1 MVATKERRKS
11 GGITLSAG
19 ELRTALAA
27 VSPAVPSRAA
37 RPVLTNVRLGDGLVT
52 GTDLEVR
59 IDVAIDYHGDAML
72 LPHSRLLAIL
82 NAAGGDEV
90 TLEPKGTQC
99 VVRCGHGT
107 WTLPVEDAAEFPL
120 WEPANAKPVTRLPA
134 DQFARAV
141 RGVVFAADQES
152 SRYALGAV
160 LVEVQ
165 DGVVNFVATDGRRL
179 CSCEMEHDLAV
190 DDRRYPKHKD
200 EKVSPPL
207 LVPSRVMQIL
217 ARVAGTGD
225 EESVQLEATGN
236 ELLASI
242 GGTTVTARLT
252 EGRFPRWRDVIPSEG
267 AEPTTVLATAFLSAT
282 KAAAIVTSENSK
294 GVQYTFTAEGIHLH
308 GQSAEAG
315 ESSVTCEIVEAGHAC
330 TVKLD
335 PIFVREW
342 LSGLPAD
349 GEPTVSVQ
357 AKDGESAVVL
367 RTDTFTGVIMPL
379 AKD

>member
-1 MVATKERRKS
+1 
-11 GGITLSAG
+11 
-19 ELRTALAA
+19 
-27 VSPAVPSRAA
+27 
-37 RPVLTNVRLGDGLVT
+37 VRLGDGLVT

-90 TLEPKGTQC
+90 TLEPKGTSC

-120 WEPANAKPVTRLPA
+120 WEPKDAKPVTRLPA
-134 DQFARAV
+134 DQFRNAV
-141 RGVVFAADQES
+141 RSVMKAAEEES
-152 SRYALGAV
+152 SRFALGAV
-160 LVEVQ
+160 LVEVS
-165 DGVVNFVATDGRRL
+165 DGVVSFVSTDGRRMYF
-179 CSCEMEHDLAV
+179 CEVEHDLAV
-190 DDRRYPKHKD
+190 DDSKT
-200 EKVSPPL
+200 
-207 LVPSRVMQIL
+207 LVPEKAMKIL
-217 ARVAGTGD
+217 HRLSSD
-225 EESVQLEATGN
+225 SPHESVQLEATGN

-252 EGRFPRWRDVIPSEG
+252 EGRFPRWRDVIPAEG

-294 GVQYTFTAEGIHLH
+294 GVQYTFTKEGIHLH

>member
-1 MVATKERRKS
+1 MAATKERKRS
-11 GGITLSAG
+11 GGVTLNVAD
-19 ELRTALAA
+19 LRTALAA
-27 VSPAVPSRAA
+27 VSPAVPSRA
-37 RPVLTNVRLGDGLVT
+37 PKPILTNVRLGDGLVT

-59 IDVAIDYHGDAML
+59 IDAAIDYHGDAML
-72 LPHSRLLAIL
+72 LPHGRLMAIL
-82 NAAGGDEV
+82 GAAGGDEV
-90 TLEPKGTQC
+90 TLETKGTSC

-120 WEPANAKPVTRLPA
+120 WEPKDANSLTRLPA

-152 SRYALGAV
+152 SRFALGAV
-160 LVEVQ
+160 LVDVK
-165 DGVVNFVATDGRRL
+165 DGVVTFVATDGRRL
-179 CSCEMEHDLAV
+179 CACEMEHDLAV
-190 DDRRYPKHKD
+190 DD
-200 EKVSPPL
+200 STT

-217 ARVAGTGD
+217 AKLAGAAGD
-225 EESVQLEATGN
+225 AAVQLEATGN
-236 ELLASI
+236 ELLAEI

-252 EGRFPRWRDVIPSEG
+252 EGRFPRWRDVIPKHG
-267 AEPTTVLATAFLSAT
+267 GEPTTVLGSELLSAT
-282 KAAAIVTSENSK
+282 KAAAIVTSEQSK

-315 ESSVTCEIVEAGHAC
+315 ESSVTCDIVEAGQAC

-335 PIFVREW
+335 PVFVREW
-342 LSGLPAD
+342 LTGLPAD

-357 AKDGESAVVL
+357 ATDAQSAVVL

-379 AKD
+379 AE